1 MDPASLGNLLFD
13 KTINNFIKRTL
24 LRKYRCKF
32 SDIEIKEATE
42 LSIHFNAKR
51 WKKIEK
57 SILKKPKGSII
68 VNEDYSPYGSSDA
81 VRKALDRLEGKKVII
96 RVAQGIYVRPKISKL
111 IGTITPN
118 AEEVA
123 EAIAKRDRIRTVP
136 TGSHALSALGLST
149 QVPMNIVL
157 LTDGSPRE
165 IKVGKRKIKFKKT
178 TPKNLLAKGKI
189 SRLVIQALKEIGHG
203 KLKVEEEHKIL
214 ELLTKEDVKDLK
226 HDIALAPVWIQKIMK
241 KAIVNGKD

>member
-1 MDPASLGNLLFD
+1 MTSIED
-13 KTINNFIKRTL
+13 KI
-24 LRKYRCKF
+24 LRQ
-32 SDIEIKEATE
+32 IEA
-42 LSIHFNAKR
+42 F
-51 WKKIEK
+51 
-57 SILKKPKGSII
+57 PKGELFLPADFS
-68 VNEDYSPYGSSDA
+68 ELGSSEA
-81 VRKALDRLEGKKVII
+81 VRLSLFRLEKEGVIT

-111 IGTITPN
+111 IGILVPS

-136 TGSHALSALGLST
+136 TGSYALNALGLST

-189 SRLVIQALKEIGHG
+189 SRLVIQALKEIGNG
-203 KLKVEEEHKIL
+203 KVTKEEEEKIL
-214 ELLTKEDVKDLK
+214 ELLKKEDEKDLK

-241 KAIVNGKD
+241 KALSDGKN

>member
-1 MDPASLGNLLFD
+1 MQSVESH
-13 KTINNFIKRTL
+13 IV
-24 LRKYRCKF
+24 
-32 SDIEIKEATE
+32 
-42 LSIHFNAKR
+42 
-51 WKKIEK
+51 K
-57 SILKKPKGSII
+57 SIKSKPKGSLVLPSDFIQ
-68 VNEDYSPYGSSDA
+68 YGTAKA
-81 VRKALDRLEGKKVII
+81 VQKSLERLEDKGIII

-111 IGTITPN
+111 IGPLTPS

-136 TGSHALSALGLST
+136 TGSYALNALGLST

-165 IKVGKRKIKFKKT
+165 IKIGKRTIKFKKT

-189 SRLVIQALKEIGHG
+189 SRLVIQALKEIGNG
-203 KLKVEEEHKIL
+203 KVTAEEEQKIL
-214 ELLTKEDVKDLK
+214 DLLRKEDIKDLK

-241 KAIVNGKD
+241 KALTDGKN